1 MTVSFLLNLNGEA
14 LKCSRSISGRIP
26 ISEILIRTEEK
37 NSHIKHQ
44 RLDVHDMSFE
54 TVGTFDIVF
63 RAGDSTTYG
72 IHRAFSG
79 MDQADSLGVHKMS

>member
-1 MTVSFLLNLNGEA
+1 MQ
-14 LKCSRSISGRIP
+14 SIDIWEDPNFGNFNSHGR
-26 ISEILIRTEEK
+26 K
-37 NSHIKHQ
+37 NSHIKHK

-72 IHRAFSG
+72 IH
-79 MDQADSLGVHKMS
+79 